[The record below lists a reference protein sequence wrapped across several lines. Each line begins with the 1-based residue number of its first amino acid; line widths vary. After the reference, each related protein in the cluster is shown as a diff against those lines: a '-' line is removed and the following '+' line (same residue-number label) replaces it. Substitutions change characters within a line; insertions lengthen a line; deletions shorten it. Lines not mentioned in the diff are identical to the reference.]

1 MSRLSN
7 LAAITFLIA
16 LPLVP
21 SCSRKDADGS
31 SSQETITEYRKN
43 ARDQRA
49 FGKYNDMYGIT
60 MTIGKRDGLNQME
73 IFLGAIDATD
83 WSGASP
89 YVIDAVNEVK
99 SIKSGEL
106 PEIRRQKMT
115 KFMVAYEMY

>member
-1 MSRLSN
+1 
-7 LAAITFLIA
+7 
-16 LPLVP
+16 
-21 SCSRKDADGS
+21 
-31 SSQETITEYRKN
+31 
-43 ARDQRA
+43 
-49 FGKYNDMYGIT
+49 